1 MTQLFRQV
9 IVRRLATERL
19 RTMVTAV
26 GVAVGIA
33 VVLAIRL
40 TNASALRG
48 FDAALDM
55 TSGRTGLEILGVGGT
70 LDERL
75 IADLDWLRVYG
86 HASPVIDADLV
97 VRTSAFAQRATVDK
111 GDEPTELL
119 RVYGVDVLRDAP
131 LRTYATADA
140 ARGTTDILRLLVEP
154 GAIVVTRA
162 FADRHGVTVG
172 DRLVGLVD
180 DRQVSL
186 TVLGLLAADGPA
198 ALLDGHFALMD
209 LAAAQDAFGRAGRID
224 RIDIRLRDGVDVA
237 EAEAAVRARLPDG
250 VNVQRPSRR
259 SAQVERMLA
268 AFHMNLTALSSIA
281 LLVGLF
287 LVYNAVSVSVLARRH
302 EIGTLR
308 ALGGTSRQVQALF
321 LGEALV
327 FGALGVAA
335 GVPLGRALASAM
347 GSLTSAT
354 VATLYVRSAAAT
366 PELSGWDVL
375 LAAVIGLPLSLAAAW
390 LPAREAARVPPTAV
404 MRGADRVTARLRNGG
419 VMPAV
424 GVGLIVLA
432 AGLARVPA
440 VDGLPLAGYAAAAAL
455 VFGAA
460 LLTPPVLRGAARV
473 GRTASFR
480 LLRVGGWLAHANL
493 GGHVSRVAVSVAALA
508 TSLAMTV
515 AITVMV
521 GSFRETVIEWVGQ
534 TLRADLYVGPA
545 TRASGARAVAI
556 SQTVEAVVRAHP
568 DVLAV
573 DAFRNL
579 SVTYDDTPITLVA
592 GDVDTLLS
600 HGGLRVKAPVDGR
613 AALQALAGRDVV
625 AVSEPFAMRHDLRVG
640 DRVTLPTPQGP
651 RTFDVAAVFYDYSND
666 RGVVRMDI
674 AVFTRHFGDR
684 RPAGLA
690 VYLREGADAVAVR
703 DALLRD
709 IEGTA
714 GVFIHSNRAL
724 RQEVL
729 RIFDSTFAVTYALQ
743 AIAVLVALL
752 GIIGTLMTLVI
763 ERRREIAIL
772 RALGTSRRQLTTMIV
787 GEAAMLGAIAQGMG
801 LGVGL
806 LLSLILVYTVLV
818 QSFGWTIQWYVPW
831 RALARM
837 SAFVVIATLVA
848 GLYPAWR
855 AMRDVSVVP
864 ERDE

>member
-268 AFHMNLTALSSIA
+268 AFHMNPTALSSIA

-480 LLRVGGWLAHANL
+480 CCAWAGGWRTRI
-493 GGHVSRVAVSVAALA
+493 SAA
-508 TSLAMTV
+508 MC
-515 AITVMV
+515 
-521 GSFRETVIEWVGQ
+521 
-534 TLRADLYVGPA
+534 
-545 TRASGARAVAI
+545 RAS
-556 SQTVEAVVRAHP
+556 P
-568 DVLAV
+568 
-573 DAFRNL
+573 
-579 SVTYDDTPITLVA
+579 
-592 GDVDTLLS
+592 
-600 HGGLRVKAPVDGR
+600 
-613 AALQALAGRDVV
+613 
-625 AVSEPFAMRHDLRVG
+625 
-640 DRVTLPTPQGP
+640 
-651 RTFDVAAVFYDYSND
+651 
-666 RGVVRMDI
+666 
-674 AVFTRHFGDR
+674 
-684 RPAGLA
+684 
-690 VYLREGADAVAVR
+690 
-703 DALLRD
+703 
-709 IEGTA
+709 
-714 GVFIHSNRAL
+714 
-724 RQEVL
+724 
-729 RIFDSTFAVTYALQ
+729 
-743 AIAVLVALL
+743 
-752 GIIGTLMTLVI
+752 
-763 ERRREIAIL
+763 
-772 RALGTSRRQLTTMIV
+772 
-787 GEAAMLGAIAQGMG
+787 
-801 LGVGL
+801 
-806 LLSLILVYTVLV
+806 
-818 QSFGWTIQWYVPW
+818 
-831 RALARM
+831 
-837 SAFVVIATLVA
+837 
-848 GLYPAWR
+848 
-855 AMRDVSVVP
+855 
-864 ERDE
+864 